1 MGSLYHE
8 ICDQVLFCIPFQPR
22 LFCESVFY
30 STISKNTLVLFANW
44 TSSSQKVE
52 RNFMQTYVNNLQ
64 DSSLSKFIRYHF
76 ENNNLETV
84 LYIFKKK
91 YLPKTIKQKTNNNRA
106 CLCIELNKCNTTKLG
121 WSIHTAWVVKPNN
134 SPEMTGT

>member
-1 MGSLYHE
+1 M
-8 ICDQVLFCIPFQPR
+8 
-22 LFCESVFY
+22 FY

-64 DSSLSKFIRYHF
+64 DSSLSKFIHYHF

-84 LYIFKKK
+84 LYLKKK
-91 YLPKTIKQKTNNNRA
+91 NGQKQSNKKTTI
-106 CLCIELNKCNTTKLG
+106 IEL
-121 WSIHTAWVVKPNN
+121 VFV
-134 SPEMTGT
+134 